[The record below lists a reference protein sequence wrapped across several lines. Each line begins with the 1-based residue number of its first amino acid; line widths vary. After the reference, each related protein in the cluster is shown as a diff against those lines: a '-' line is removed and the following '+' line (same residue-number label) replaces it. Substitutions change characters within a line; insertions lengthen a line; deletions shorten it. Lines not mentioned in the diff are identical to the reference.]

1 MTLSLRRRSRE
12 SFCDPAR
19 NSQQTAEQQS
29 ADDQARKEADEK
41 AVYPAKMPVFSASA
55 QAYLQLPARFLTPSL
70 AAAMLQRIMIFC
82 DATWGFRCVSVGF
95 LPVFGRFEANSKVFL
110 PRPERRRIALA

>member
-1 MTLSLRRRSRE
+1 V
-12 SFCDPAR
+12 
-19 NSQQTAEQQS
+19 EQQS

-41 AVYPAKMPVFSASA
+41 AWADAEKTGTVAGYT
-55 QAYLQLPARFLTPSL
+55 AYLQLPARFLTPCL
-70 AAAMLQRIMIFC
+70 AATMLQRTMIFC